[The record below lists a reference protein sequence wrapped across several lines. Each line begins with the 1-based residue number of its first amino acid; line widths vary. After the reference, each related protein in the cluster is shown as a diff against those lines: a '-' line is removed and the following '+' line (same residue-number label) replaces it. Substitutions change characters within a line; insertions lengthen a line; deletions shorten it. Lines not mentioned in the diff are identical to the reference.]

1 VDIESIEK
9 YKQYKEV
16 YSFLVTTLSE
26 LRPPT
31 VEDILQSVAL
41 NEGGDGHNN
50 DTSAYIG
57 QLFYY

>member
-1 VDIESIEK
+1 MCIYE
-9 YKQYKEV
+9 QV

-41 NEGGDGHNN
+41 NEGDGDNLCMFN
-50 DTSAYIG
+50 M
-57 QLFYY
+57 